1 VTHFFA
7 SLGTCGTISGTGG
20 FLKHMS
26 GGKVKVHGIH
36 PTARHDIPGVRSL
49 PQLHATKHFKPDD
62 YDELC
67 EVTNEEAFQMC
78 LRLNREESI
87 IAGPSSGMQVVGA
100 MRLMED
106 KPGNVGV
113 IIFCDDIFK
122 YTASCER
129 HLPEVFPPSHVPY
142 FEPAELSAIEGV
154 LATFRS
160 GPDTLTKEE
169 LQELQPK
176 VESGAAP
183 RIIDVRPADEYSEKL
198 RAKGAISIP
207 LAALRGSEDVGGV
220 DKVKTEQVFEGI
232 AGAVRKVEQETSG
245 SKTDMKPRD
254 VVAEALKKALGE
266 SPAVDTPMVL
276 YCNRGIDSL
285 FALLTL
291 KGAGY
296 TQVKHVG
303 NGMFAWAEAGLPMEG
318 GKDLPASKSQEEQ
331 DILERLGFTR
341 NGAPAS

>member
-1 VTHFFA
+1 
-7 SLGTCGTISGTGG
+7 
-20 FLKHMS
+20 
-26 GGKVKVHGIH
+26 VKVCGVH
-36 PTARHDIPGVRSL
+36 PTAQHDIPGVRSL
-49 PQLHATKHFKPDD
+49 PQLHATQHYNPGIH
-62 YDELC
+62 DELC
-67 EVTNEEAFQMC
+67 EVSNQEAFQMC

-100 MRLMED
+100 MKMMED

-154 LATFRS
+154 LATFRT
-160 GPDTLTKEE
+160 GPDTLTKKELEE
-169 LQELQPK
+169 LGPAVAKGDGPK
-176 VESGAAP
+176 
-183 RIIDVRPADEYSEKL
+183 IIDVRPSDEFSENL

-220 DKVKTEQVFEGI
+220 DAVKVEQVFEGI
-232 AGAVRKVEQETSG
+232 AGAVRKAEASADDG
-245 SKTDMKPRD
+245 KPKKEPREL
-254 VVAEALKKALGE
+254 VSEALKTALGE
-266 SPAVDTPMVL
+266 VPPVETPMVL

-303 NGMFAWAEAGLPMEG
+303 LGMFAWATAGLPTEG
-318 GKDLPASKSQEEQ
+318 GANMPAAKNQEEQ
-331 DILERLGFTR
+331 EMLQRLGFSR
-341 NGAPAS
+341 NGQPAKK